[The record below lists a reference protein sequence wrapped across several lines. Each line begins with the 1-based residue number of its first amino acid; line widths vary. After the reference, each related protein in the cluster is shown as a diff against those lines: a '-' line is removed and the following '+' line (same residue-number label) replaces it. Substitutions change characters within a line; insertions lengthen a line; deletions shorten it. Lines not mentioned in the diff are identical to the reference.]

1 MLTVTAALALAVL
14 PLEAVALTISTCGP
28 LASVLVFS
36 WPESPLYTE
45 GVCSVHSRAPSIKNA
60 TLDMEEAAREGEA
73 IQTTEPES
81 VLPVV
86 MLEETVKPAVGAGA
100 GVGAGGA
107 VTVTALAAEALP
119 AELEASGKSRWLAR
133 NLALR
138 AAWHALPHSHIWKVR
153 VVSVLRMP
161 PTQPFPLFWAVM
173 RTTPLASVTCDAL

>member
-1 MLTVTAALALAVL
+1 VLLTVTAALALAVL

-119 AELEASGKSRWLAR
+119 AELEASGKSWHSRYRHTPERGLWHLERHPSHHRHPHR
-133 NLALR
+133 NSA
-138 AAWHALPHSHIWKVR
+138 
-153 VVSVLRMP
+153 
-161 PTQPFPLFWAVM
+161 
-173 RTTPLASVTCDAL
+173 